1 MSPYQLHCL
10 FYAYNNVGVLKCG
23 IFLLEYFLGLVIPE
37 NDEDNKENPL
47 SFVVLVRSL
56 AGSALRK
63 KIYEKRTE
71 LCVWIAMTQN

>member
-37 NDEDNKENPL
+37 NDEDNKENPR

-56 AGSALRK
+56 TDLLFGK
-63 KIYEKRTE
+63 KYMKKE
-71 LCVWIAMTQN
+71 QNFVFGLP